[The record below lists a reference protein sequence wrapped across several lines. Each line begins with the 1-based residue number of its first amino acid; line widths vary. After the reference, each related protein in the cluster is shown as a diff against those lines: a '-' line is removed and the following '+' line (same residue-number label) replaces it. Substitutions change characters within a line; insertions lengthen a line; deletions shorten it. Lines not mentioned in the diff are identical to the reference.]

1 MRARQPFAQKIL
13 LPLVV
18 ILLMSV
24 GEDVF
29 DKGLNFYKDKRFL
42 LAIGA
47 FKNAAEIGNKDPRLY
62 LLLGNS
68 YVGIDDYD
76 KAIESYQKGLQS
88 GLPLAY
94 YGVYYF
100 NLGYTYGIKKLYNQ
114 AIATFDQALAYDTN
128 LTHAYWYKGMLY
140 YKLHDRTNTIREW
153 ETYLTV
159 NPTGPQSDNIRRA
172 LELLR
177 DPNFSFPANLVQN
190 PMDRDTNKGPTLTEP
205 LIDISGSLGNYNPE
219 DKEKAEDTSLEEI
232 EK

>member
-1 MRARQPFAQKIL
+1 MKYRWFSSL
-13 LPLVV
+13 FFVV
-18 ILLMSV
+18 PIAILLMSA

-29 DKGLNFYKDKRFL
+29 EKGLGFYKEKKFL

-47 FKNAAEIGNKDPRLY
+47 FRNAAELGNKDPKLY

-100 NLGYTYGIKKLYNQ
+100 NLGYTYGLKKLYQQ
-114 AIATFDQALAYDTN
+114 AVVTFDQALAYDTN

-140 YKLHDRTNTIREW
+140 YKMRDRTNTIREW
-153 ETYLTV
+153 ETYLVV

-177 DPNFSFPANLVQN
+177 DPNFNFPDDLVKN
-190 PMDRDTNKGPTLTEP
+190 PMERLTNTESVVAEP
-205 LIDISGSLGNYNPE
+205 LIDISGALGDYKPE
-219 DKEKAEDTSLEEI
+219 DKGKAEDTSVEDI

>member
-1 MRARQPFAQKIL
+1 
-13 LPLVV
+13 
-18 ILLMSV
+18 MSA

-29 DKGLNFYKDKRFL
+29 EKGLGFYKEKRFL

-47 FKNAAEIGNKDPRLY
+47 FRNAAELGNKDPKLY

-100 NLGYTYGIKKLYNQ
+100 NLGYTYGLKKLYREAVN
-114 AIATFDQALAYDTN
+114 TFDQALAYDTN

-140 YKLHDRTNTIREW
+140 YKMRDRTNTIREW
-153 ETYLTV
+153 ETYLAV

-177 DPNFSFPANLVQN
+177 DPNFNFPDDLVKN
-190 PMDRDTNKGPTLTEP
+190 PMDRPTNTENIVPEP
-205 LIDISGSLGNYNPE
+205 LIDISGALGDYIPE
-219 DKEKAEDTSLEEI
+219 DKGKAEDTSLEDI

>member
-1 MRARQPFAQKIL
+1 MKKERRAFL
-13 LPLVV
+13 FFLCVF
-18 ILLMSV
+18 LMSA
-24 GEDVF
+24 GEDF
-29 DKGLNFYKDKRFL
+29 FEKGLDFYKQKRFL

-47 FKNAAEIGNKDPRLY
+47 FKNAVEMGNKDPRLF

-76 KAIESYQKGLQS
+76 KAIETYQKGLQ
-88 GLPLAY
+88 GALPMAY

-100 NLGYTYGIKKLYNQ
+100 NLAYTYGLKKLYPQ
-114 AIATFDQALAYDTN
+114 AITTFDQALAYDTN
-128 LTHAYWYKGMLY
+128 LTYAYWYKGMLY
-140 YKLHDRTNTIREW
+140 YKLRDKTNTIREW

-159 NPTGPQSDNIRRA
+159 NPTGPQSENIRRA

-177 DPNFSFPANLVQN
+177 DPNFTFPDGLVQN
-190 PMDRDTNKGPTLTEP
+190 PMDRSTNKEPAITEP
-205 LIDISGSLGNYNPE
+205 LVDITGALGDYKPE

>member
-1 MRARQPFAQKIL
+1 MKNRNPL
-13 LPLVV
+13 LQFFVLVGCF
-18 ILLMSV
+18 LLMSV
-24 GEDVF
+24 GEDF
-29 DKGLNFYKDKRFL
+29 FEKGLGFYKEKRFL

-47 FKNAAEIGNKDPRLY
+47 FKNAVEMGSKDPRLY

-76 KAIESYQKGLQS
+76 KAIESYKKGLQS
-88 GLPLAY
+88 PLPMAY
-94 YGVYYF
+94 YGVYSF
-100 NLGYTYGIKKLYNQ
+100 NLGYAYGLKKLYSQ
-114 AIATFDQALAYDTN
+114 AIATFDQALAYDMS

-140 YKLHDRTNTIREW
+140 YQLRDRTNTIREW

-159 NPTGPQSDNIRRA
+159 NPNGPQSENIRRA

-177 DPNFSFPANLVQN
+177 DPNFAFPTGLVNN
-190 PMDRDTNKGPTLTEP
+190 PMDRATNRSATVVEP
-205 LIDISGSLGNYNPE
+205 LIDITGALGDFKPE